1 MEARRSITQTFGDVL
16 ADSLHLIQTELRLA
30 RAEASEKFGTA
41 VGLMATGG
49 AGAVCLLL
57 GSLLLLFGLVRWLA
71 IAGLPEEWGFLLV
84 GSIATAVGIVLVLK
98 ARQQASADALMPKRT
113 MRELRADADMVK
125 EELS

>member
-41 VGLMATGG
+41 VGLVATGG
-49 AGAVCLLL
+49 AGAVCLLV

-71 IAGLPEEWGFLLV
+71 IAGLPDEWGFLLV
-84 GSIATAVGIVLVLK
+84 GGIATAVGFVLVLQAK
-98 ARQQASADALMPKRT
+98 QQASADALMPNRT
-113 MRELRADADMVK
+113 VRDLRADVDMVK

>member
-1 MEARRSITQTFGDVL
+1 VL

-41 VGLMATGG
+41 VGLVATGG
-49 AGAVCLLL
+49 AGAVCLLV

-71 IAGLPEEWGFLLV
+71 IAGLPDEWGFLLV
-84 GSIATAVGIVLVLK
+84 GGIATAVGFVLVLQAK
-98 ARQQASADALMPKRT
+98 QQASADALMPNRT
-113 MRELRADADMVK
+113 VRDLRADVDMVK